1 MATELENS
9 IKKAAVKIA
18 KYVEDIADLTVETR
32 YVQVGPQ
39 EATDFAQSRPV
50 ARTHIS
56 LDGDSGTVVPMQQT
70 KEGTFEVDSSLY
82 DIHQENVATA
92 IEYRTSMMQAL
103 LGVLRSQEAE

>member
-70 KEGTFEVDSSLY
+70 KEGTFEVD
-82 DIHQENVATA
+82 QENVATA